1 MIEIVIKWAVP
12 FLLTALCGYIVKEL
26 KDAKKS
32 NHAIQ
37 SSMIILL
44 RSQIV
49 GKCENYL
56 NLGYLPDYAR
66 FCLEELF
73 DQYEILGGNHG
84 VSALVNKTYNLPPE
98 KRGND
103 NEK

>member
-1 MIEIVIKWAVP
+1 MIEIIIKWAIP

-49 GKCENYL
+49 GKCEDYL

-66 FCLEELF
+66 LCLEDLF
-73 DQYEILGGNHG
+73 EQYKILGGNHG
-84 VSALVNKTYNLPPE
+84 VGVLVDKTFNLPPE
-98 KRGND
+98 KRGLN